1 MSSGSLRRTE
11 LGVAGGG
18 VERRILMSTD
28 LSPSVLP
35 YTLDLYSDVNFYFFK
50 HRLPAGVVVHTYDPS
65 T

>member
-1 MSSGSLRRTE
+1 
-11 LGVAGGG
+11 
-18 VERRILMSTD
+18 MSTD